1 MFEGAWMLL
10 EKSKKNMESMIG
22 WNTMLPRYGQGKRL
36 EAKEEEGWSVT
47 VE

>member
-1 MFEGAWMLL
+1 MLL
-10 EKSKKNMESMIG
+10 EKRKKNMESGIG
-22 WNTMLPRYGQGKRL
+22 WNTVLPRYGQGKRL